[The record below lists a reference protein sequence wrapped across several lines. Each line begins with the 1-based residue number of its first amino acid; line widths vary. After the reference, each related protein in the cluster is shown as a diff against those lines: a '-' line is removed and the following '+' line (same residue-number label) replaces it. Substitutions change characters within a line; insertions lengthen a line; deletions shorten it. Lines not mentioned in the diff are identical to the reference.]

1 MIVTPRIPTLVED
14 STDVGTEEETETPE
28 ETPQEFAANASISD
42 KVSFMKQS
50 AITKIYVTEAIKKE
64 F

>member
-1 MIVTPRIPTLVED
+1 MTPCVPTLVED
-14 STDVGTEEETETPE
+14 LTDVGTEEETETLE
-28 ETPQEFAANASISD
+28 ETPQEFTANVSISD

-50 AITKIYVTEAIKKE
+50 VVTTIYVAKAIKKE

>member
-1 MIVTPRIPTLVED
+1 MTPRVPTLVED
-14 STDVGTEEETETPE
+14 LTDVGTEEETETPE
-28 ETPQEFAANASISD
+28 ETPQEFTANASISD

-50 AITKIYVTEAIKKE
+50 VVTTINVAKAVEKE